1 MTQAEINRQLLAH
14 IRKLYAEIEALK
26 AVHDD
31 ASVAA
36 RVVARRAELRERLH
50 KNEMAGI
57 RRIRA
62 EPALVCLCA
71 HLMYVRDIPA
81 RRLYDNGIM
90 SQSKVVGLAKWSAS
104 YALDFAELHGLAG
117 LLKHGETGETDEA
130 RLAEIITDPEATAA
144 CLGLMRDNQLRR
156 KEFPATVAIDGSSI
170 DILP

>member
-26 AVHDD
+26 DAHED
-31 ASVAA
+31 ASVAS

-50 KNEMAGI
+50 GT

-71 HLMYVRDIPA
+71 HLMYARDIPA

-104 YALDFAELHGLAG
+104 YAMDFAELHGLTR
-117 LLKHGETGETDEA
+117 LLRDGETDMA
-130 RLAEIITDPEATAA
+130 RLIAITGTSDAA
-144 CLGLMRDNQLRR
+144 GVCLDLIRDNQLRR
-156 KEFPATVAIDGSSI
+156 KEFPATVAIDGSPI
-170 DILP
+170 DIIP

>member
-14 IRKLYAEIEALK
+14 IRKLYAEIDALK
-26 AVHDD
+26 DVHDD
-31 ASVAA
+31 DAAIAA

-50 KNEMAGI
+50 KNI

-71 HLMYVRDIPA
+71 HLMYARDIPA

-104 YALDFAELHGLAG
+104 YAMDFAELHGLTR
-117 LLKHGETGETDEA
+117 LLRNGETDLEQLAAIISDPDA
-130 RLAEIITDPEATAA
+130 RDA
-144 CLGLMRDNQLRR
+144 CLTLMQETAVHRT
-156 KEFPATVAIDGSSI
+156 EYPATTCIDGSLI
-170 DILP
+170 DTTS

>member
-26 AVHDD
+26 AAHDD

-50 KNEMAGI
+50 KNI

-62 EPALVCLCA
+62 SPELVCLCA

-81 RRLYDNGIM
+81 RRLYDNGVM

-104 YALDFAELHGLAG
+104 YALDFAELHGLTG
-117 LLKHGETGETDEA
+117 LLKHGETDEA
-130 RLAEIITDPEATAA
+130 RLAAITGTPDAASA
-144 CLGLMRDNQLRR
+144 CLDLMRDNQLRR
-156 KEFPATVAIDGSSI
+156 KEFPATVAIDGSPI

>member
-14 IRKLYAEIEALK
+14 IRKLYAEIEGLK
-26 AVHDD
+26 DAHDD
-31 ASVAA
+31 ASVAS

-50 KNEMAGI
+50 GT

-81 RRLYDNGIM
+81 RRLYDNGVM
-90 SQSKVVGLAKWSAS
+90 SQSKVIGLAKWSAS
-104 YALDFAELHGLAG
+104 YALDFAELHGLTG
-117 LLKHGETGETDEA
+117 MLKYGETDEA
-130 RLAEIITDPEATAA
+130 RLAAITGTSDAA
-144 CLGLMRDNQLRR
+144 DTCLALMRDAAPRR
-156 KEFPATVAIDGSSI
+156 KEFPATVAIDGSPI

>member
-26 AVHDD
+26 DAHDD
-31 ASVAA
+31 ARIAA
-36 RVVARRAELRERLH
+36 RAIARRAELRERLH
-50 KNEMAGI
+50 GT

-90 SQSKVVGLAKWSAS
+90 SQSKVIGLAKWSAS
-104 YALDFAELHGLAG
+104 YAMDFAELHGLTG
-117 LLKHGETGETDEA
+117 LLKHGETDMA
-130 RLAEIITDPEATAA
+130 RLAEIITDPEAAA
-144 CLGLMRDNQLRR
+144 VCLTLMQEASVRR
-156 KEFPATVAIDGSSI
+156 AEYPSTVCVDGSPI

>member
-26 AVHDD
+26 DAHDD
-31 ASVAA
+31 ARIVARA
-36 RVVARRAELRERLH
+36 IARRAELRERLH
-50 KNEMAGI
+50 KNI

-90 SQSKVVGLAKWSAS
+90 SQSKVIGLAKWSAS
-104 YALDFAELHGLAG
+104 YAMDFAELHGLTG
-117 LLKHGETGETDEA
+117 LLKHGETDPE
-130 RLAEIITDPEATAA
+130 RLAEIITDPDAADA
-144 CLGLMRDNQLRR
+144 CLTLMQEASVHRA
-156 KEFPATVAIDGSSI
+156 EYPSTVCIDGSMI
-170 DILP
+170 DTAV

>member
-14 IRKLYAEIEALK
+14 IRKLYAEIEVLK
-26 AVHDD
+26 DAHDD
-31 ASVAA
+31 ARIAA
-36 RVVARRAELRERLH
+36 RAIARRAELRERLH
-50 KNEMAGI
+50 GT

-90 SQSKVVGLAKWSAS
+90 SQSKVIGLAKWSAS
-104 YALDFAELHGLAG
+104 YAMDFAELHGLTG
-117 LLKHGETGETDEA
+117 LLKHGETDMA
-130 RLAEIITDPEATAA
+130 RLAEIITDPEAAA
-144 CLGLMRDNQLRR
+144 VCLTLMQEASVRR
-156 KEFPATVAIDGSSI
+156 AEYPSTVCVDGSPI

>member
-14 IRKLYAEIEALK
+14 IRKLYAEIDALK
-26 AVHDD
+26 DAHDD
-31 ASVAA
+31 ARIAA
-36 RVVARRAELRERLH
+36 RAIARRAELRERLH
-50 KNEMAGI
+50 GT

-90 SQSKVVGLAKWSAS
+90 SQSKVIGLAKWSAS
-104 YALDFAELHGLAG
+104 YAMDFAELHGLTG
-117 LLKHGETGETDEA
+117 LLKHGETDEA
-130 RLAEIITDPEATAA
+130 RLAAITGTSDAA
-144 CLGLMRDNQLRR
+144 DTCLALVRDAVPRR
-156 KEFPATVAIDGSSI
+156 KEFPATVAIDGSPI

>member
-26 AVHDD
+26 DAHDD
-31 ASVAA
+31 ARIAA
-36 RVVARRAELRERLH
+36 RAIARRAELRERLH
-50 KNEMAGI
+50 KNI

-71 HLMYVRDIPA
+71 HLMYARDIPA

-90 SQSKVVGLAKWSAS
+90 SQSKVIGLAKWSAS
-104 YALDFAELHGLAG
+104 YALDFAELHGLTG
-117 LLKHGETGETDEA
+117 LLKHGETDEA
-130 RLAEIITDPEATAA
+130 RLAEIITDPEAAA
-144 CLGLMRDNQLRR
+144 VCLTLMQEASVRR
-156 KEFPATVAIDGSSI
+156 VEYPSTVCIDGSPI

>member
-26 AVHDD
+26 DAHDD
-31 ASVAA
+31 ARIAA
-36 RVVARRAELRERLH
+36 RAIARRAELRERLH
-50 KNEMAGI
+50 GT

-90 SQSKVVGLAKWSAS
+90 SQSKVIGLAKWSAS
-104 YALDFAELHGLAG
+104 YAMDFAELHGLTG
-117 LLKHGETGETDEA
+117 LLKHGEIDMA
-130 RLAEIITDPEATAA
+130 RLAEIITDPEAAA
-144 CLGLMRDNQLRR
+144 VCLTLMQEASVRR
-156 KEFPATVAIDGSSI
+156 AEYPSTVCVDGSPI

>member
-14 IRKLYAEIEALK
+14 IRKLYAEIEVLKDAL
-26 AVHDD
+26 DD
-31 ASVAA
+31 ASIAA

-50 KNEMAGI
+50 GT

-81 RRLYDNGIM
+81 RRLYDNGVM
-90 SQSKVVGLAKWSAS
+90 SQSKVIGLAKWSAS
-104 YALDFAELHGLAG
+104 YAMDFAELHGLTG
-117 LLKHGETGETDEA
+117 LLKHGETDEA
-130 RLAEIITDPEATAA
+130 RLAAITGTPDAA
-144 CLGLMRDNQLRR
+144 DVCMTLMQDAVSRR
-156 KEFPATVAIDGSSI
+156 KEFPATVAIDGSPI

>member
-26 AVHDD
+26 DAHDD
-31 ASVAA
+31 ARIAA
-36 RVVARRAELRERLH
+36 RAIARRAELRERLH
-50 KNEMAGI
+50 GT
-57 RRIRA
+57 RRVRA

-90 SQSKVVGLAKWSAS
+90 SQSKVIGLAKWSAS
-104 YALDFAELHGLAG
+104 YAMDFAELHGLTG
-117 LLKHGETGETDEA
+117 LLKHGETDMA
-130 RLAEIITDPEATAA
+130 RLAEIITDPEAAA
-144 CLGLMRDNQLRR
+144 VCLTLMQEASVRR
-156 KEFPATVAIDGSSI
+156 AEYPSTVCVDGSPI

>member
-14 IRKLYAEIEALK
+14 IRKLYAKIDALK
-26 AVHDD
+26 DAHDD

-50 KNEMAGI
+50 GT

-90 SQSKVVGLAKWSAS
+90 SQSKVIGLAKWSAS
-104 YALDFAELHGLAG
+104 YALDFAELHGLTG
-117 LLKHGETGETDEA
+117 MLKHGETDEA
-130 RLAEIITDPEATAA
+130 RLAAITGTSDAA
-144 CLGLMRDNQLRR
+144 DTCLALMQDAAPRR
-156 KEFPATVAIDGSSI
+156 KEFPATVAIDGSPI

>member
-26 AVHDD
+26 DAHDD
-31 ASVAA
+31 ARIAA
-36 RVVARRAELRERLH
+36 RAIARRAELRERLH
-50 KNEMAGI
+50 KNI

-71 HLMYVRDIPA
+71 HLMYARDIPA

-104 YALDFAELHGLAG
+104 YALDFAELHGMTG
-117 LLKHGETGETDEA
+117 LLKHGETDEA
-130 RLAEIITDPEATAA
+130 RLAAITGTPDAASA
-144 CLGLMRDNQLRR
+144 CLDLMRDNQLRR
-156 KEFPATVAIDGSSI
+156 TEFPATAAIDGSPI

>member
-14 IRKLYAEIEALK
+14 IRKLYAEIDSLK
-26 AVHDD
+26 AAHDD

-50 KNEMAGI
+50 GT

-90 SQSKVVGLAKWSAS
+90 SQSKVIGLAKWSAS
-104 YALDFAELHGLAG
+104 YALDFAELHGLTG
-117 LLKHGETGETDEA
+117 LLKHGETDEA
-130 RLAEIITDPEATAA
+130 RLAEIITDPEAASA
-144 CLGLMRDNQLRR
+144 CLDLMRDNQLRR
-156 KEFPATVAIDGSSI
+156 KEFPAAVAIDGSPI

>member
-26 AVHDD
+26 DTHDD
-31 ASVAA
+31 ASVAS

-50 KNEMAGI
+50 GT

-81 RRLYDNGIM
+81 RRLYDNGVM
-90 SQSKVVGLAKWSAS
+90 SQSKVIGLAKWSAS
-104 YALDFAELHGLAG
+104 YAMDFAELHGLTG
-117 LLKHGETGETDEA
+117 LLKHGETDMA
-130 RLAEIITDPEATAA
+130 RLAAITGTSDAA
-144 CLGLMRDNQLRR
+144 DTCLALMQDAAPRR
-156 KEFPATVAIDGSSI
+156 KEFPATVAIDGSPI

>member
-14 IRKLYAEIEALK
+14 IRKLYAEIESLK
-26 AVHDD
+26 DAHDD
-31 ASVAA
+31 ARIAA
-36 RVVARRAELRERLH
+36 RAIARRAELRERLH
-50 KNEMAGI
+50 KNI

-90 SQSKVVGLAKWSAS
+90 SQSKVIGLAKWSAS
-104 YALDFAELHGLAG
+104 YALDFAELHGLTG
-117 LLKHGETGETDEA
+117 LLKHGETDEA
-130 RLAEIITDPEATAA
+130 RLAEIITDPEATTV
-144 CLGLMRDNQLRR
+144 CLDLMRDNQLRR
-156 KEFPATVAIDGSSI
+156 KEFPATVAIDGSPI

>member
-14 IRKLYAEIEALK
+14 IRKLYAEIDALK
-26 AVHDD
+26 DALDD
-31 ASVAA
+31 AAIAA
-36 RVVARRAELRERLH
+36 RVVARRAELRQRLH
-50 KNEMAGI
+50 KNI

-90 SQSKVVGLAKWSAS
+90 SQSKVIGLAKWSAS
-104 YALDFAELHGLAG
+104 YALDFAELHGLTG
-117 LLKHGETGETDEA
+117 ILKHGEPDMA

-144 CLGLMRDNQLRR
+144 CLTLMQEASVRR
-156 KEFPATVAIDGSSI
+156 TEYPSTVCVDGSLI
-170 DILP
+170 DTAV

>member
-26 AVHDD
+26 DAHDD
-31 ASVAA
+31 ARIAA
-36 RVVARRAELRERLH
+36 RAIARRAELRERLH
-50 KNEMAGI
+50 GT

-90 SQSKVVGLAKWSAS
+90 SQSKVIGLAKWSAS
-104 YALDFAELHGLAG
+104 YALDFAELHGLTG
-117 LLKHGETGETDEA
+117 ILKHGEPDMA

-144 CLGLMRDNQLRR
+144 CLTLMQEASVRR
-156 KEFPATVAIDGSSI
+156 TEYPSTVCIDGSLI
-170 DILP
+170 DTAV

>member
-26 AVHDD
+26 AAHDD

-62 EPALVCLCA
+62 SPELVCLCA
-71 HLMYVRDIPA
+71 HLMYARDIPA

-104 YALDFAELHGLAG
+104 YALDFAELHGLTG
-117 LLKHGETGETDEA
+117 LLKHGETDEA
-130 RLAEIITDPEATAA
+130 RLAAITGTPDAASA
-144 CLGLMRDNQLRR
+144 CLDLMRDNQLRR
-156 KEFPATVAIDGSSI
+156 TEFSSTAAIDGSPI

>member
-26 AVHDD
+26 DAHDD
-31 ASVAA
+31 ARIAA
-36 RVVARRAELRERLH
+36 RAIARRAELRERLH
-50 KNEMAGI
+50 GT

-90 SQSKVVGLAKWSAS
+90 SQSKVIGLAKWSAS
-104 YALDFAELHGLAG
+104 YAMDFAELHGLTG
-117 LLKHGETGETDEA
+117 LLKHGETDMA
-130 RLAEIITDPEATAA
+130 RLDEIITDPEAAA
-144 CLGLMRDNQLRR
+144 VCLTLMQEASVRR
-156 KEFPATVAIDGSSI
+156 AEYPSTVCVDGSPI

>member
-1 MTQAEINRQLLAH
+1 MTQSEINRQLLAH

-26 AVHDD
+26 DAQDD
-31 ASVAA
+31 ARIAA
-36 RVVARRAELRERLH
+36 RAIARRAELRERLH
-50 KNEMAGI
+50 GT

-90 SQSKVVGLAKWSAS
+90 SQSKVIGLAKWSAS
-104 YALDFAELHGLAG
+104 YAMDFAELHGLTG
-117 LLKHGETGETDEA
+117 LLKHGETDMA
-130 RLAEIITDPEATAA
+130 RLAEIITDPEAAA
-144 CLGLMRDNQLRR
+144 VCLTLMQEASVRR
-156 KEFPATVAIDGSSI
+156 AEYPSTVCVDGSPI

>member
-14 IRKLYAEIEALK
+14 IRKLYAEIESLK
-26 AVHDD
+26 DAHDD
-31 ASVAA
+31 ARIAA
-36 RVVARRAELRERLH
+36 RAIARRAKLRERLH
-50 KNEMAGI
+50 KNELAGI

-90 SQSKVVGLAKWSAS
+90 SQSKVIGLAKWSAS

-117 LLKHGETGETDEA
+117 LLKHGET
-130 RLAEIITDPEATAA
+130 DPEQLAA
-144 CLGLMRDNQLRR
+144 ITGTPDAADVCLVLMRDTTEHR
-156 KEFPATVAIDGSSI
+156 KEFPATLTIDGNPF
-170 DILP
+170 DMTP